1 MTAGA
6 ADSGRSSQAGG
17 GAHRALIVEDSIEI
31 QEVVT
36 ALLREEGFD
45 VRAAPDGERALEMA
59 RAFQPDLVILDLSLP
74 GMDGIQV
81 CQQIRTFS
89 EAYILMLT
97 AKSDEVDKV
106 VGLSVGA
113 DDYVTKP
120 FSARELVARVR
131 VLFRRSRAAGAG
143 AGQVPAERVFG
154 DLVIDSN
161 AREVRVAAKP
171 VDLTRIEFD
180 LLDTLS
186 ASPRMAFSRRQ
197 LQEAVWGE
205 EWYGDDHAIDVHVSN
220 LRRKLEPE
228 GGSSRYVRTVRGVG
242 YRMGDG

>member
-1 MTAGA
+1 MTN
-6 ADSGRSSQAGG
+6 RSATQQ
-17 GAHRALIVEDSIEI
+17 HRALVVEDAVEI

-45 VRAAPDGERALEMA
+45 VRTASNGERAVEMA
-59 RAFQPDLVILDLSLP
+59 RAFQPDLIVLDLSLP
-74 GMDGIQV
+74 GLDGIQV

-89 EAYILMLT
+89 EAYILILT

-120 FSARELVARVR
+120 FSPRELVARVR
-131 VLFRRSRAAGAG
+131 VLFRRSRSQGPATPAAA
-143 AGQVPAERVFG
+143 AERTFG
-154 DLVIDSN
+154 DLIIDPA
-161 AREVRVAAKP
+161 AREVTVAGEP

-205 EWYGDDHAIDVHVSN
+205 DWYGDDHAIDVHVSN
-220 LRRKLEPE
+220 LRRKLEPGE
-228 GGSSRYVRTVRGVG
+228 RTTRYIRTVRGVG
-242 YRMGDG
+242 YRMGVG

>member
-1 MTAGA
+1 MTNQSA
-6 ADSGRSSQAGG
+6 SQQQ
-17 GAHRALIVEDSIEI
+17 RALVVEDAVEI

-36 ALLREEGFD
+36 ALLRDEGFD
-45 VRAAPDGERALEMA
+45 VRTASDGERAVEMA
-59 RAFQPDLVILDLSLP
+59 RAFEPDLVVLDLSLP
-74 GMDGIQV
+74 GLDGISV

-89 EAYILMLT
+89 EAYILILT

-120 FSARELVARVR
+120 FSPRELVARVR
-131 VLFRRSRAAGAG
+131 VLFRRSRAQG
-143 AGQVPAERVFG
+143 PAAAAAVERSFG
-154 DLVIDSN
+154 DLVIDPD
-161 AREVRVAAKP
+161 AREVTVAGKP

-180 LLDTLS
+180 LLETLS
-186 ASPRMAFSRRQ
+186 ASPRVAFSRRQ

-205 EWYGDDHAIDVHVSN
+205 DWYGDDHAIDVHVSN

-228 GGSSRYVRTVRGVG
+228 ERTTRYIRTVRGVG
-242 YRMGDG
+242 YRMGEG

>member
-1 MTAGA
+1 MTNQSAT
-6 ADSGRSSQAGG
+6 QQQ
-17 GAHRALIVEDSIEI
+17 RALVVEDAVEI

-45 VRAAPDGERALEMA
+45 VRTASDGERAVEMA
-59 RAFQPDLVILDLSLP
+59 RAFEPDLIVLDLSLP
-74 GMDGIQV
+74 GLDGISV

-89 EAYILMLT
+89 EAYILILT

-120 FSARELVARVR
+120 FSPRELVARVR
-131 VLFRRSRAAGAG
+131 VLFRRSRAQG
-143 AGQVPAERVFG
+143 PATPAAAVERTFG
-154 DLVIDSN
+154 DLVIDPD
-161 AREVRVAAKP
+161 AREVTVAGKP

-186 ASPRMAFSRRQ
+186 ASPRVAFSRRQ

-205 EWYGDDHAIDVHVSN
+205 DWYGDDHAIDVHVSN

-228 GGSSRYVRTVRGVG
+228 ERTTRYVRTVRGVG
-242 YRMGDG
+242 YRMGEG

>member
-1 MTAGA
+1 MTNRPA
-6 ADSGRSSQAGG
+6 AHPQ
-17 GAHRALIVEDSIEI
+17 RALVVEDAVEI

-36 ALLREEGFD
+36 ALLRDEGFD
-45 VRAAPDGERALEMA
+45 VRTASDGERAVEVA
-59 RAFQPDLVILDLSLP
+59 RAFQPDLIVLDLSLP
-74 GMDGIQV
+74 GLDGIQV

-131 VLFRRSRAAGAG
+131 VLFRRSRSPGPATPAAA
-143 AGQVPAERVFG
+143 VERSYG
-154 DLVIDSN
+154 DLVIDPD
-161 AREVRVAAKP
+161 AREVTVAGKP

-186 ASPRMAFSRRQ
+186 ASPRVAFSRRQ

-205 EWYGDDHAIDVHVSN
+205 DWYGDDHAIDVHVSN

-228 GGSSRYVRTVRGVG
+228 ERTTRYIRTVRGVG

>member
-1 MTAGA
+1 MTNQPATP
-6 ADSGRSSQAGG
+6 Q
-17 GAHRALIVEDSIEI
+17 RALVVEDAVEI
-31 QEVVT
+31 AEVVT

-45 VRAAPDGERALEMA
+45 VRTAANGERAVEMA
-59 RAFQPDLVILDLSLP
+59 RAFEPDLVVLDLSLP
-74 GMDGIQV
+74 GLDGISV

-89 EAYILMLT
+89 EAYILILT

-120 FSARELVARVR
+120 FSPRELVARVR
-131 VLFRRSRAAGAG
+131 VLFRRSRAPGPAAPAGA
-143 AGQVPAERVFG
+143 VERTFG
-154 DLVIDSN
+154 DLVIDPE
-161 AREVRVAAKP
+161 AREVTVAGKP

-186 ASPRMAFSRRQ
+186 ASPRVAFSRRQ

-205 EWYGDDHAIDVHVSN
+205 DWYGDDHAIDVHVSN

-228 GGSSRYVRTVRGVG
+228 ERTTRYVRTVRGVG
-242 YRMGDG
+242 YRMGEG

>member
-1 MTAGA
+1 MTNQPA
-6 ADSGRSSQAGG
+6 AQPQ
-17 GAHRALIVEDSIEI
+17 RALVVEDAVEI

-36 ALLREEGFD
+36 ALLRDEGFD
-45 VRAAPDGERALEMA
+45 VRTASNGDRAVETA
-59 RAFQPDLVILDLSLP
+59 RAFQPELIVLDLSLP
-74 GMDGIQV
+74 GLDGIQV

-89 EAYILMLT
+89 EAYILILT

-120 FSARELVARVR
+120 FSPRELVARVR
-131 VLFRRSRAAGAG
+131 VLFRRSRAPGGA
-143 AGQVPAERVFG
+143 APAASAERTFG
-154 DLVIDSN
+154 DLVIDPD
-161 AREVRVAAKP
+161 AREVTVAGKP

-186 ASPRMAFSRRQ
+186 ASPRVAFTRRQ
-197 LQEAVWGE
+197 LQEAVWGAD
-205 EWYGDDHAIDVHVSN
+205 WYGDDHAIDVHVSN

-228 GGSSRYVRTVRGVG
+228 ERTTRYIRTVRGVG

>member
-1 MTAGA
+1 MTNQPAT
-6 ADSGRSSQAGG
+6 QQ
-17 GAHRALIVEDSIEI
+17 RALVVEDAVEI

-45 VRAAPDGERALEMA
+45 VRTASDGERAVEMA
-59 RAFQPDLVILDLSLP
+59 RAFEPDLIVLDLSLP
-74 GMDGIQV
+74 GLDGISV

-89 EAYILMLT
+89 EAYIIILT

-120 FSARELVARVR
+120 FSPRELVARVR
-131 VLFRRSRAAGAG
+131 VLFRRSRTQGSTT
-143 AGQVPAERVFG
+143 PAPAVQRTFG
-154 DLVIDSN
+154 DLVIDPE
-161 AREVRVAAKP
+161 AREVTLGGKP
-171 VDLTRIEFD
+171 VELTRIEFD

-186 ASPRMAFSRRQ
+186 ASPRVAFSRRQ

-205 EWYGDDHAIDVHVSN
+205 DWYGDDHAIDVHVSN

-228 GGSSRYVRTVRGVG
+228 ERTTRYVRTVRGVG
-242 YRMGDG
+242 YRMGEG

>member
-1 MTAGA
+1 M
-6 ADSGRSSQAGG
+6 SQ
-17 GAHRALIVEDSIEI
+17 RALVVEDAVEI
-31 QEVVT
+31 QELVT

-45 VRAAPDGERALEMA
+45 VRTAADGERAVEMA
-59 RAFQPDLVILDLSLP
+59 RAFQPDLIVLDLSLP
-74 GMDGIQV
+74 GLDGIQV

-89 EAYILMLT
+89 EAFILMLT
-97 AKSDEVDKV
+97 AKSDELDKV

-131 VLFRRSRAAGAG
+131 VLFRRTRAPGAATPAGP
-143 AGQVPAERVFG
+143 VERTFG
-154 DLVIDSN
+154 DLLIDPE
-161 AREVRVAAKP
+161 AREVTVAGKP

-186 ASPRMAFSRRQ
+186 ASPRVAFSRRQ

-205 EWYGDDHAIDVHVSN
+205 DWYGDDHAIDVHVSN

-228 GGSSRYVRTVRGVG
+228 ERTPRYVRTVRGIG
-242 YRMGDG
+242 YRMGEG

>member
-1 MTAGA
+1 MTNQLA
-6 ADSGRSSQAGG
+6 
-17 GAHRALIVEDSIEI
+17 AHRQRALVVEDAVEI

-45 VRAAPDGERALEMA
+45 VRTASDGERAVEVA
-59 RAFQPDLVILDLSLP
+59 RAFQPDLIVLDLSLP
-74 GMDGIQV
+74 GLDGIQV

-89 EAYILMLT
+89 EAYILILT

-131 VLFRRSRAAGAG
+131 VLFRRSRSPGPATPAAA
-143 AGQVPAERVFG
+143 VERSFG
-154 DLVIDSN
+154 DLVIDPD
-161 AREVRVAAKP
+161 AREVTVAGKP

-186 ASPRMAFSRRQ
+186 ASPRVAFSRRQ

-205 EWYGDDHAIDVHVSN
+205 DWYGDDHAIDVHVSN

-228 GGSSRYVRTVRGVG
+228 ERTTRYIRTVRGVG

>member
-1 MTAGA
+1 MTNQSA
-6 ADSGRSSQAGG
+6 AQQ
-17 GAHRALIVEDSIEI
+17 RALVVEDAVEI

-36 ALLREEGFD
+36 ALLREDGFD
-45 VRAAPDGERALEMA
+45 VRTASNGERAVEMA
-59 RAFQPDLVILDLSLP
+59 RAFQPDLVVLDLSLP
-74 GMDGIQV
+74 GLDGIQV

-89 EAYILMLT
+89 EAYILILT

-120 FSARELVARVR
+120 FSPRELVARVR
-131 VLFRRSRAAGAG
+131 VLFRRSRSAGPATPAAA
-143 AGQVPAERVFG
+143 AERAFG
-154 DLVIDSN
+154 DLVIDPV
-161 AREVRVAAKP
+161 AREVTVAGAP

-186 ASPRMAFSRRQ
+186 ASPRVAFSRRQ

-205 EWYGDDHAIDVHVSN
+205 DWYGDDHAIDVHVSN

-228 GGSSRYVRTVRGVG
+228 ERTTRYIRTVRGVG
-242 YRMGDG
+242 YRMGEG

>member
-1 MTAGA
+1 MTNQGT
-6 ADSGRSSQAGG
+6 GRAQ
-17 GAHRALIVEDSIEI
+17 RALIVEDAVEI
-31 QEVVT
+31 QELVT
-36 ALLREEGFD
+36 ALLRDEGFD
-45 VRAAPDGERALEMA
+45 VRTAADGERAVEMA
-59 RAFQPDLVILDLSLP
+59 RAFQPDLVVLDLSLP
-74 GMDGIQV
+74 GLDGIQV

-89 EAYILMLT
+89 EAFILILT

-120 FSARELVARVR
+120 FSPRELVARVR
-131 VLFRRSRAAGAG
+131 VLFRRSRAPGAKT
-143 AGQVPAERVFG
+143 PAAPVERTFG
-154 DLVIDSN
+154 DLVVDPE
-161 AREVRVAAKP
+161 AREVTVAGKP

-186 ASPRMAFSRRQ
+186 ASPRVAFSRRQ

-205 EWYGDDHAIDVHVSN
+205 DWYGDDHAIDVHVSN

-228 GGSSRYVRTVRGVG
+228 ARTTRYIRTVRGVG
-242 YRMGDG
+242 YRMGEG